1 MKGGAPDF
9 LMLKVSDGA
18 ILDLLA
24 VEVKRPGSS
33 LSYEQLVFKKV
44 LERAGFRYVVEVE
57 P

>member
-9 LMLKVSDGA
+9 LMLQVGNQEIRDV
-18 ILDLLA
+18 LA
-24 VEVKRPGSS
+24 VEVKRKGSQ
-33 LSYEQLVFKKV
+33 LTYEQLVFKMI